1 MPQSKLNPIKQ
12 AIEQEIARF
21 KLAPQARDV
30 GEILMLGDGIAQ
42 VSGLSEVRLGEIVEF
57 PRGTYGLAFNLNRQH
72 VGVIILGAYTHLKE
86 GDTVKA
92 TGKLLEVKVGPELI
106 GRVIDPLGNPLDGKS
121 TPAIKT
127 SLPLEYIAPGVIAR
141 EPVSTPLQ
149 TGLKAIDAMIPIG
162 RGQRELII
170 GDRGI
175 GKSAIALTTIINQKD
190 QGVYC
195 IYVAIGQKAA
205 FIAQTIATLRHF
217 GALDHTIIV
226 AASSATSAALQYLAP
241 YAGTAVGEYFAQ
253 KGQDALI
260 VYDDLSKHSWAYR
273 ELSLL
278 LRRPSG
284 REAYPGDIFY
294 LHSRLL
300 ERAVKL
306 NSKHGGGSLTAL
318 PIIETQAGDLS
329 AYIPT
334 NVISITDGQ
343 IYLEPDLFYAG
354 TRPAINVGLSVS
366 RVGGNAQIKAMK
378 QVAGKLRLDLAQYR
392 ELAAFAQFSSDLDAK
407 TKAALDRGGRLS
419 EILKQGWDEPWP
431 VADQILVI
439 WAVANGH
446 ADTIPIDNIKL
457 WQDKFRHYIQTQAQD
472 LLKTIAKEKAL
483 TDATVALLTKLVT
496 KFNQINPQY
505 VQP

>member
-1 MPQSKLNPIKQ
+1 M
-12 AIEQEIARF
+12 
-21 KLAPQARDV
+21 
-30 GEILMLGDGIAQ
+30 
-42 VSGLSEVRLGEIVEF
+42 
-57 PRGTYGLAFNLNRQH
+57 
-72 VGVIILGAYTHLKE
+72 
-86 GDTVKA
+86 
-92 TGKLLEVKVGPELI
+92 
-106 GRVIDPLGNPLDGKS
+106 
-121 TPAIKT
+121 
-127 SLPLEYIAPGVIAR
+127 
-141 EPVSTPLQ
+141 
-149 TGLKAIDAMIPIG
+149 
-162 RGQRELII
+162 
-170 GDRGI
+170 
-175 GKSAIALTTIINQKD
+175 
-190 QGVYC
+190 
-195 IYVAIGQKAA
+195 
-205 FIAQTIATLRHF
+205 
-217 GALDHTIIV
+217 
-226 AASSATSAALQYLAP
+226 
-241 YAGTAVGEYFAQ
+241 
-253 KGQDALI
+253 
-260 VYDDLSKHSWAYR
+260 
-273 ELSLL
+273 
-278 LRRPSG
+278 
-284 REAYPGDIFY
+284 
-294 LHSRLL
+294 
-300 ERAVKL
+300 
-306 NSKHGGGSLTAL
+306 
-318 PIIETQAGDLS
+318 PIIETQLGDVT

-446 ADTIPIDNIKL
+446 VDTIPIDNIKL
-457 WQDKFRHYIQTQAQD
+457 WQDKFRHYIQTQAQN